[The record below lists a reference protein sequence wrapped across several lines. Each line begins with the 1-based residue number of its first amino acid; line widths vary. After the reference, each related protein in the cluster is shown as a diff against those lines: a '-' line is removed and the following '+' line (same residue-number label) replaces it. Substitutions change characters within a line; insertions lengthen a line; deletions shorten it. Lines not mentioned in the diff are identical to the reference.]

1 MNFLQGI
8 VSETNGTPSSLR
20 ISFLV
25 WEIILVCAFGV
36 LIGYTVYSHYH
47 NPETPFNPSSALTW
61 VASIFA
67 ANRGSKLIQKPFESD
82 SVSDFEENQEPTH
95 PIQAK
100 DL

>member
-1 MNFLQGI
+1 MMKFLQGV

-25 WEIILVCAFGV
+25 WEIVLVLAFIIV
-36 LIGYTVYSHYH
+36 IAYTIISHYH
-47 NPETPFNPSSALTW
+47 NNQFNPQSSLTW
-61 VASIFA
+61 IASILA

-82 SVSDFEENQEPTH
+82 AIEDEPESL
-95 PIQAK
+95 PSPQVK

>member
-1 MNFLQGI
+1 MMKFLQGV

-25 WEIILVCAFGV
+25 WEIILVCAFAV
-36 LIGYTVYSHYH
+36 LIGYTVISHH
-47 NPETPFNPSSALTW
+47 FHPENQFNPSSALTW

-82 SVSDFEENQEPTH
+82 EVEDEPESL
-95 PIQAK
+95 PSPRVK

>member
-1 MNFLQGI
+1 MMKFLQG
-8 VSETNGTPSSLR
+8 VASETNGTPSSLR

-25 WEIILVCAFGV
+25 WEIILVCAFAV
-36 LIGYTVYSHYH
+36 LIGYTVISHH
-47 NPETPFNPSSALTW
+47 FHPENQFNPSSALTW

-82 SVSDFEENQEPTH
+82 AIEDEPESL
-95 PIQAK
+95 PSPRVK

>member
-1 MNFLQGI
+1 MNFIKGI
-8 VSETNGTPSSLR
+8 ISESNGTPSSLR

-25 WEIILVCAFGV
+25 WEIILVCAFTV
-36 LIGYTVYSHYH
+36 LIGYTVISHH
-47 NPETPFNPSSALTW
+47 FHPENQFNPSSALTW

-82 SVSDFEENQEPTH
+82 SIDNQDESIEPTH
-95 PIQAK
+95 PIQTK

>member
-1 MNFLQGI
+1 MNFLKGI
-8 VSETNGTPSSLR
+8 VSECNGTPSSLR

-25 WEIILVCAFGV
+25 WEIILVFAFAILV
-36 LIGYTVYSHYH
+36 GYTVISHH
-47 NPETPFNPSSALTW
+47 FHPENQFNPSSALTW

-82 SVSDFEENQEPTH
+82 SIDDSTQSIEPTH
-95 PIQAK
+95 PIQIK